1 MCRIN
6 TPQLELENLRRDA
19 RDRGQTHSSLPRNLS
34 SSSRPQFEAHGQES
48 TNLDGP
54 WYRHTT
60 RPPLFYGESEI
71 RVKRANEA
79 FSAPQ
84 DEVCHV
90 PKSHKARLLLLR
102 KWMPVC
108 PRRVGV
114 GSVCTEVVSEASLAK
129 GKLAC

>member
-60 RPPLFYGESEI
+60 RPPLFYGERMKSAMCQNLIKQGFCYYGSGCRFAHDESELA
-71 RVKRANEA
+71 VC
-79 FSAPQ
+79 APRSY
-84 DEVCHV
+84 
-90 PKSHKARLLLLR
+90 PRL
-102 KWMPVC
+102 P
-108 PRRVGV
+108 
-114 GSVCTEVVSEASLAK
+114 
-129 GKLAC
+129 